1 MSSIQCTIGRHQVLI
16 EQDVLWARIIGP
28 FLPDAATQLL
38 QLVDQQFREHG
49 RVFLVVDV
57 SESDLPGPETRRVVA
72 SWPYL
77 GRYVAVMFGLGTLSR
92 AATQLILSAQ
102 RVLGGPVRPDVH
114 FCSSE
119 SEAHALLRKL
129 RS

>member
-1 MSSIQCTIGRHQVLI
+1 MSSIRCSIGRHQIWV
-16 EQDVLWARIIGP
+16 EQDVVRAHIIGP
-28 FLPDAATQLL
+28 ILPDAATQLL
-38 QLVDQQFREHG
+38 QLADQQFREHG
-49 RVFLVVDV
+49 RVFLFVDV
-57 SESDLPGPETRRVVA
+57 GDSDLPGPETRRVIA

-102 RVLGGPVRPDVH
+102 RVLGGPVRPTVH

-119 SEAHALLRKL
+119 SEAHAMLVKL

>member
-1 MSSIQCTIGRHQVLI
+1 
-16 EQDVLWARIIGP
+16 
-28 FLPDAATQLL
+28 
-38 QLVDQQFREHG
+38 
-49 RVFLVVDV
+49 
-57 SESDLPGPETRRVVA
+57 
-72 SWPYL
+72 
-77 GRYVAVMFGLGTLSR
+77 MFGLGALSR

-102 RVLGGPVRPDVH
+102 RVLSSSVRTDVH

>member
-114 FCSSE
+114 FCRSE
-119 SEAHALLRKL
+119 SEARALLGKL

>member
-1 MSSIQCTIGRHQVLI
+1 MSSIRCTIGRHQIWV
-16 EQDVLWARIIGP
+16 EQDVVRVRIIGP

-38 QLVDQQFREHG
+38 QLADQQFREHG
-49 RVFLVVDV
+49 RVFLLVDV
-57 SESDLPGPETRRVVA
+57 GDSDLPGPETRRVMA

-92 AATQLILSAQ
+92 AATQLIISAQ

-119 SEAHALLRKL
+119 SDAEAQLAKL
-129 RS
+129 RR

>member
-1 MSSIQCTIGRHQVLI
+1 MSRIQCSIGRHQVLI
-16 EQDVLWARIIGP
+16 EHDVLSVRIMGP

-38 QLVDQQFREHG
+38 QLADQQFREHG
-49 RVFLVVDV
+49 RVFLVADV

-72 SWPYL
+72 SWPCL

-102 RVLGGPVRPDVH
+102 RVLGGPVRPTVH

-119 SEAHALLRKL
+119 SDAHALLSKL
-129 RS
+129 LS

>member
-1 MSSIQCTIGRHQVLI
+1 MSSIEYNIGRHLVGFEEELL
-16 EQDVLWARIIGP
+16 VVRLVGP
-28 FLPDAATQLL
+28 YLPEAATQLL

-57 SESDLPGPETRRVVA
+57 SESDLPGPETRRVIA

-102 RVLGGPVRPDVH
+102 RVLGSSVRPDVH
-114 FCSSE
+114 FCSAE